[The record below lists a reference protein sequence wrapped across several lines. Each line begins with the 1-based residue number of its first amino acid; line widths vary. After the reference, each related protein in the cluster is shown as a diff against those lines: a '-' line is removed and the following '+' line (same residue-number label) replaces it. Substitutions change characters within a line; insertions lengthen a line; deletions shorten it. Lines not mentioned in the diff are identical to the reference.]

1 MITSKIETGKLVLL
15 RQIELSDCT
24 DTYVQWLNDPNVNQ
38 YLETKWQKQDM
49 DAVWRFVQ
57 LQRENNHSVLFA
69 IVFLDGRQHIGNLK
83 IGPIHSHYKYG
94 DISYFI
100 GEKQLWGKGL
110 ATEAIKLAC
119 KFGFEERGLHK
130 LEAGAYENAIG
141 SWKAL
146 EKNGFKRE
154 GIIRDHGI
162 VKNKF
167 VNVFRYGLLKD
178 EF

>member
-1 MITSKIETGKLVLL
+1 MDETVYLYKGEVFYFKDSPLKFDESYSYYPDGALVVCQGKI
-15 RQIELSDCT
+15 I
-24 DTYVQWLNDPNVNQ
+24 
-38 YLETKWQKQDM
+38 
-49 DAVWRFVQ
+49 
-57 LQRENNHSVLFA
+57 
-69 IVFLDGRQHIGNLK
+69 
-83 IGPIHSHYKYG
+83 
-94 DISYFI
+94 
-100 GEKQLWGKGL
+100 
-110 ATEAIKLAC
+110 
-119 KFGFEERGLHK
+119 
-130 LEAGAYENAIG
+130 EAGAYENAIG

>member
-1 MITSKIETGKLVLL
+1 M
-15 RQIELSDCT
+15 
-24 DTYVQWLNDPNVNQ
+24 
-38 YLETKWQKQDM
+38 
-49 DAVWRFVQ
+49 
-57 LQRENNHSVLFA
+57 
-69 IVFLDGRQHIGNLK
+69 
-83 IGPIHSHYKYG
+83 
-94 DISYFI
+94 
-100 GEKQLWGKGL
+100 WGKGL

-119 KFGFEERGLHK
+119 KFGFEELGLHK

-141 SWKAL
+141 SLKAL